1 MLKLIKY
8 SFVYLAALIMLLHN
22 FIPHIHKSELNSSQH
37 EQIHQA
43 KSASTLDILSLIFH
57 EFTEE
62 GDMEDILVKA
72 NTNISFNV
80 DFVALVIVNK
90 LFTVA
95 LTEEKES
102 KQHFLPLDEPYQSS
116 SFSTA
121 WSVRPP
127 PFA

>member
-1 MLKLIKY
+1 M
-8 SFVYLAALIMLLHN
+8 MLHN
-22 FIPHIHKSELNSSQH
+22 FIPHTHKSELNTSEH
-37 EQIHQA
+37 IEIHQA
-43 KSASTLDILSLIFH
+43 KSSSTLDILSLIFH

-62 GDMEDILVKA
+62 GEMEDILVKA
-72 NTNISFNV
+72 NTNISFDV

-102 KQHFLPLDEPYQSS
+102 KQHTLPLDEPYQDS

>member
-1 MLKLIKY
+1 
-8 SFVYLAALIMLLHN
+8 MLLHN
-22 FIPHIHKSELNSSQH
+22 FIPHIHKSELNNAQH

-43 KSASTLDILSLIFH
+43 KNASTLDILSLIFH

-62 GDMEDILVKA
+62 GEMEDILVKA

-95 LTEEKES
+95 ITEEKES
-102 KQHFLPLDEPYQSS
+102 NQHFLPLDEPYQASG
-116 SFSTA
+116 FSTA